1 MKKYHQAKSVIK
13 TNQKVNKHQ
22 FSKTK
27 EEIRSIKISLREDI
41 NQNKKRQLKLMDLK
55 IHPTV

>member
-1 MKKYHQAKSVIK
+1 MTKYHQAKKVRK
-13 TNQKVNKHQ
+13 TNQKVSKHQ

-41 NQNKKRQLKLMDLK
+41 NRNKKRQQKLMDLK
-55 IHPTV
+55 THPTV